1 MRFLALCL
9 CLVLTTTLSCHAADS
24 NSPSPAVIT
33 VSGEGVVTAVPDMA
47 SLSVGVT
54 TQAREATEAMA
65 ANNRAMASLVEAL
78 DKFGVAE
85 TDRQSSGFNI
95 YPRYDR
101 PIDGRNSTEI
111 TSYVVSNQMTVRYR
125 DIDRLGELL
134 SAVVASGSNQ
144 LGSLS
149 FGNTDEAE
157 LLDEARARAV
167 ANARHK
173 ASLYA
178 EAAGGKLGRVVS
190 ISEAGASQPSPLM
203 RAGMAM
209 QMEAVPVAAG
219 ENEYRATVSVVFELV
234 Q

>member
-9 CLVLTTTLSCHAADS
+9 VLATTLSCQAADT
-24 NSPSPAVIT
+24 NTPSPAVIT

-47 SLSVGVT
+47 SVSVGVT
-54 TQAREATEAMA
+54 TQAEDAAAAMA
-65 ANNRAMASLVEAL
+65 DNNRAMASLFGAL
-78 DKFGVAE
+78 DKFGIAE
-85 TDRQSSGFNI
+85 TDRQSSGFSV
-95 YPRYDR
+95 YPRYDQQ
-101 PIDGRNSTEI
+101 PDGRGRREI
-111 TSYVVSNQMTVRYR
+111 TSYVVSNTLTIRVR

-134 SAVVASGSNQ
+134 SAVVESGSNQ

-149 FGNTDEAE
+149 FGNSNEAE
-157 LLDEARARAV
+157 LRDQARGLAV

-173 ASLYA
+173 ATLYA

-190 ISEAGASQPSPLM
+190 ITEAGASQPGPMM
-203 RAGMAM
+203 RAGMSL

-219 ENEYRATVSVVFELV
+219 ENEYRAVVNVVFEFV

>member
-1 MRFLALCL
+1 MRFLALGL
-9 CLVLTTTLSCHAADS
+9 MLATTLSCQAADT
-24 NSPSPAVIT
+24 NAPSPATIS

-47 SLSVGVT
+47 SVSVGVT
-54 TQAREATEAMA
+54 TQAGDAAEAMA
-65 ANNRAMASLVEAL
+65 VNNRAMASLFDVL
-78 DKFGVAE
+78 DKFGIAE
-85 TDRQSSGFNI
+85 TDRQSSGFNV

-101 PIDGRNSTEI
+101 PNDGRNASEI
-111 TSYVVSNQMTVRYR
+111 TSYVVSNQLTVRVR
-125 DIDRLGELL
+125 DFDRLGELL

-144 LGSLS
+144 LGALS
-149 FGNTDEAE
+149 FGNSDAAE
-157 LLDEARARAV
+157 LLDEARSLAV

-190 ISEAGASQPSPLM
+190 IAEAGAAQPVPLM

-219 ENEYRATVSVVFELV
+219 ENEYRAVVNVVFELV

>member
-9 CLVLTTTLSCHAADS
+9 VLATTLSCHAADT
-24 NSPSPAVIT
+24 NPPSPAVIT

-47 SLSVGVT
+47 SVSVGVT
-54 TQAREATEAMA
+54 TQAEDATEALS
-65 ANNRAMASLVEAL
+65 ANNRAMASLVETL
-78 DKFGVAE
+78 DQFGIAE

-101 PIDGRNSTEI
+101 RLDGGNSNQI
-111 TSYVVSNQMTVRYR
+111 TSYVVSNQMTVRVR
-125 DIDRLGELL
+125 DMTRLGELL
-134 SAVVASGSNQ
+134 SAVVESGSNQ

-149 FGNTDEAE
+149 FGNSNEAV
-157 LLDEARARAV
+157 LLDEARSSAV

-173 ASLYA
+173 ATLYA

-190 ISEAGASQPSPLM
+190 IAEAGASQPAPLM
-203 RAGMAM
+203 RAGVAM

-219 ENEYRATVSVVFELV
+219 ENEYRAVVNVVFELV

>member
-9 CLVLTTTLSCHAADS
+9 ILTTTLSCHAADTTAP
-24 NSPSPAVIT
+24 SPSTIS

-47 SLSVGVT
+47 SVSVGVT
-54 TQAREATEAMA
+54 TQAKDAAEAMA
-65 ANNRAMASLVEAL
+65 ANNRAMTSLVATL
-78 DKFGVAE
+78 DTFSIAA
-85 TDRQSSGFNI
+85 TDRQSSGFNV

-101 PIDGRNSTEI
+101 PADGRNSTEI
-111 TSYVVSNQMTVRYR
+111 TSYVVSNQLTIRVR

-134 SAVVASGSNQ
+134 SAVVTSGSNQ

-149 FGNTDEAE
+149 FGNSNAAD
-157 LLDEARARAV
+157 LLDEARALAV
-167 ANARHK
+167 KDAQRK

-178 EAAGGKLGRVVS
+178 AAAGGKVGRVVS
-190 ISEAGASQPSPLM
+190 ITESGASQPGPMM
-203 RAGMAM
+203 RAGMMM

-219 ENEYRATVSVVFELV
+219 ENEYRAAVSVVFEFD

>member
-1 MRFLALCL
+1 MRILALGL
-9 CLVLTTTLSCHAADS
+9 MLVATLSCQASESIA
-24 NSPSPAVIT
+24 PSPGVIS
-33 VSGEGVVTAVPDMA
+33 VSGEGVATAVPDMA
-47 SLSVGVT
+47 SVSVGVT
-54 TQAREATEAMA
+54 TQAKDAADAMA
-65 ANNRAMASLVEAL
+65 ANNRAMASLFKAL
-78 DKFGVAE
+78 DEFGVSE
-85 TDRQSSGFNI
+85 TDRQSSGFSV

-101 PIDGRNSTEI
+101 KSDGRNASEI
-111 TSYVVSNQMTVRYR
+111 TSYVVSNQLTIRYR

-149 FGNTDEAE
+149 FGNSREAD
-157 LLDEARARAV
+157 LLDEARTRAV

-178 EAAGGKLGRVVS
+178 EAAGGKLGQVVS
-190 ISEAGASQPSPLM
+190 ISEAGAAQPSPLM

-219 ENEYRATVSVVFELV
+219 ENEYRAVVNVVFELV

>member
-1 MRFLALCL
+1 MRFLALGL
-9 CLVLTTTLSCHAADS
+9 MLATTLSCHAADTS
-24 NSPSPAVIT
+24 SPSPALIT
-33 VSGEGVVTAVPDMA
+33 VSGEGMVSAAPDMA
-47 SLSVGVT
+47 SVSVGVT

-65 ANNRAMASLVEAL
+65 ANNRAMASLLKAL
-78 DKFGVAE
+78 DTFGVAE
-85 TDRQSSGFNI
+85 TDRQTSGFNI

-101 PIDGRNSTEI
+101 PDGGRNTSEI
-111 TSYVVSNQMTVRYR
+111 TSYVVSNQLTVRYR
-125 DIDRLGELL
+125 DLDRLGELL
-134 SAVVASGSNQ
+134 TAVVASGSNQ

-149 FGNTDEAE
+149 FGNTDQAE
-157 LLDEARARAV
+157 LLDEARKQAV

-190 ISEAGASQPSPLM
+190 ISEAGASQPTPLM
-203 RAGMAM
+203 RAGVMM

-219 ENEYRATVSVVFELV
+219 ENEYRATVNVVFEMD

>member
-1 MRFLALCL
+1 MRFLAL

-47 SLSVGVT
+47 SVSVGVT
-54 TQAREATEAMA
+54 TQAREATEAVA

-157 LLDEARARAV
+157 LLDEARTRAV

-178 EAAGGKLGRVVS
+178 EAAGGELGRVVS

>member
-1 MRFLALCL
+1 MMRILVL
-9 CLVLTTTLSCHAADS
+9 CLVLAATLSCQAADTS
-24 NSPSPAVIT
+24 PPSPALVT
-33 VSGEGVVTAVPDMA
+33 VSGEGVATAVPDMA
-47 SLSVGVT
+47 SVSVGVT
-54 TQAREATEAMA
+54 TQAKDATEAMT
-65 ANNRAMASLVEAL
+65 ANNRAMASLFQEL
-78 DKFGVAE
+78 DKFGIAE
-85 TDRQSSGFNI
+85 TDRQSSGFNV

-101 PIDGRNSTEI
+101 PNDGRNASEI
-111 TSYVVSNQMTVRYR
+111 TSSVVSNQLTIRVR
-125 DIDRLGELL
+125 DIDRLGQLL

-149 FGNTDEAE
+149 FGNVDEAG
-157 LLDEARARAV
+157 LLDEARTRAV

-190 ISEAGASQPSPLM
+190 ISEGGASRPSPLM
-203 RAGMAM
+203 RSGMAM

-219 ENEYRATVSVVFELV
+219 ENEYRAVVNVVFEMD

>member
-1 MRFLALCL
+1 MRFLTL
-9 CLVLTTTLSCHAADS
+9 CLVLATTLSCHAADPGA
-24 NSPSPAVIT
+24 PSPAVIT
-33 VSGEGVVTAVPDMA
+33 VSGEGAVTAVPDMA
-47 SLSVGVT
+47 SVSVGVT
-54 TQAREATEAMA
+54 TQARDAAEAMA
-65 ANNRAMASLVEAL
+65 ANNRAMASLFDVL
-78 DKFGVAE
+78 DKFGIAE
-85 TDRQSSGFNI
+85 TDRQSSGFSV
-95 YPRYDR
+95 YPRRDR
-101 PIDGRNSTEI
+101 QIDGRNTSEI
-111 TSYVVSNQMTVRYR
+111 TSYVVSNQLMVRYR

-134 SAVVASGSNQ
+134 SAVVESGSNQ

-149 FGNTDEAE
+149 FGNTNEAE
-157 LLDEARARAV
+157 LLDEARTSAV

-190 ISEAGASQPSPLM
+190 ISEAGAAQPRPLM

-219 ENEYRATVSVVFELV
+219 ENEYRAVVNVVFELV

>member
-1 MRFLALCL
+1 MRFLALF
-9 CLVLTTTLSCHAADS
+9 LVLATTLSCQAADT
-24 NSPSPAVIT
+24 NSPTPAVIT
-33 VSGEGVVTAVPDMA
+33 VSGEGLVTAVPDMA
-47 SLSVGVT
+47 SVMVGVT

-65 ANNRAMASLVEAL
+65 ANNRAMASLVAAL
-78 DKFGVAE
+78 DKFGVAA

-101 PIDGRNSTEI
+101 QIDGRNSTEI

-125 DIDRLGELL
+125 DMARLGELL

-157 LLDEARARAV
+157 LLDEARTRAV

-190 ISEAGASQPSPLM
+190 ISEAGAPQPSPLM

-219 ENEYRATVSVVFELV
+219 ENEYRAVVNVVFELV

>member
-9 CLVLTTTLSCHAADS
+9 VLAATLSCQAADT
-24 NSPSPAVIT
+24 NTPSPAIIT
-33 VSGEGVVTAVPDMA
+33 VSGEGVVAAVPDMA
-47 SLSVGVT
+47 SVSVGVT
-54 TQAREATEAMA
+54 TQARDAAEAMT
-65 ANNRAMASLVEAL
+65 ANNRAMASLFGEL
-78 DKFGVAE
+78 DKFGIAE
-85 TDRQSSGFNI
+85 TDRQSSGFSV
-95 YPRYDR
+95 YPRYDQQR
-101 PIDGRNSTEI
+101 DGRSAREI
-111 TSYVVSNQMTVRYR
+111 TSYVVSNQLTIRVR

-134 SAVVASGSNQ
+134 SAVVKSGSNQ

-149 FGNTDEAE
+149 FGNTDAAD
-157 LLDEARARAV
+157 LRDEARTLAV

-178 EAAGGKLGRVVS
+178 EAAGGELGRVVS
-190 ISEAGASQPSPLM
+190 ISEAGAGQPSPMM

-219 ENEYRATVSVVFELV
+219 ENEYRAVVNVVFELA

>member
-1 MRFLALCL
+1 MRVLALCL
-9 CLVLTTTLSCHAADS
+9 MLATTLSCQASDTIA
-24 NSPSPAVIT
+24 PSPGTIS
-33 VSGEGVVTAVPDMA
+33 VSGEGIVTAVPDMA
-47 SLSVGVT
+47 SVSFGVT
-54 TQAREATEAMA
+54 TQAKDAADALA
-65 ANNRAMASLVEAL
+65 ANNRAMASLFEAL

-85 TDRQSSGFNI
+85 TERQSSGFNV
-95 YPRYDR
+95 YPRYERPAGDR
-101 PIDGRNSTEI
+101 NASEI
-111 TSYVVSNQMTVRYR
+111 TSYVVSNQLTIRYR

-149 FGNTDEAE
+149 FGNTNETE

-167 ANARHK
+167 VNARHK

-178 EAAGGKLGRVVS
+178 EAAGGTLGRVVS
-190 ISEAGASQPSPLM
+190 ITESGSSQPRPMM

-209 QMEAVPVAAG
+209 QMEAVPVAEG
-219 ENEYRATVSVVFELV
+219 ENEYRAAVNVVFEFE